1 MQENRV
7 LTALVVCCSLT
18 FVDPIS
24 NPAEKKLSCNPELLA
39 YNESKFRVVRCFA
52 STFLRCRLFRSL
64 GKKYVLF
71 RVLQE
76 SRSCWPHLFGIA
88 GLSLLSLPLTLLY
101 PLPLKIVVDSVLGA
115 QPLPPWLVRT
125 VPLLRGRGA
134 SLEAAIGILLG
145 IALLVSIQSLAAWW
159 LQTYTGEKLV
169 WDFRARLLNH
179 VQRLPL
185 MFHDRYGAIDSV
197 YRIQHDAPSIQYVTI
212 QGVVPLMT
220 AVFTLVGMI
229 VVTARM
235 DPVLS
240 LVALLIT
247 PVLYLLSLG
256 CSRLVRQRSET
267 IKDLDSS
274 ALAVIQEVIG
284 SIRVIKAF
292 GQENREHDRFVRR
305 SAKRMSQQVHLSI
318 QQAVFNVLIGLTIA
332 LGTAAALYVG
342 VRHVREGVLT
352 VGSLLMIMAYIAQ
365 VYQPLQTFTAK
376 VTDLQ
381 VWLASLDRTFSLL
394 DQQPEIAE
402 WESARKLPTARG
414 EFEFRN
420 VNFVYDD
427 SGRGLQN
434 LSFRIPAGTRV
445 GIVGATGAGKTTLL
459 NLLMRFYDPTSGEV
473 LLDGRDIREYRI
485 ADLRRQFAVVLQ
497 EPVLFAASISENIAY
512 GKPDASDNEIIA
524 AACAAASHDFIL
536 NLPEG
541 YDTQVGERGSRLS
554 GGERQRISLARA
566 FLRNSPILIL
576 DEPTSSVDVH
586 TEAAIME
593 ATERLMSDRTTFMIA
608 HRLST
613 LKSCD
618 LVLVLDQGNLVE
630 IKACA
635 TDTWARAASK

>member
-1 MQENRV
+1 MRGVGPATFLWCRLSRSFAKKPVLIRV
-7 LTALVVCCSLT
+7 LS
-18 FVDPIS
+18 
-24 NPAEKKLSCNPELLA
+24 
-39 YNESKFRVVRCFA
+39 
-52 STFLRCRLFRSL
+52 
-64 GKKYVLF
+64 
-71 RVLQE
+71 E
-76 SRSCWPHLFGIA
+76 SRSCWPHLLGIA
-88 GLSLLSLPLTLLY
+88 GLSIISLPLTLLY
-101 PLPLKIVVDSVLGA
+101 PLPLKVVVDSVLGT
-115 QPLPPWLVRT
+115 QPLPPWLIHA
-125 VPLLRGRGA
+125 VPWLRGRSA

-145 IALLVSIQSLAAWW
+145 IALFVSLQSLAAWW

-185 MFHDRYGAIDSV
+185 MFHDRYGATDSV

-212 QGVVPLMT
+212 QGLVPLMT
-220 AVFTLVGMI
+220 AVFTLVAMI

-235 DPVLS
+235 DVIL
-240 LVALLIT
+240 ALIALTIT
-247 PVLYLLSLG
+247 PALFLLSLG
-256 CSRLVRQRSET
+256 CSRIVRKRSET
-267 IKDLDSS
+267 IKNLDSS

-305 SAKRMSQQVHLSI
+305 SAKRMSQQVRLSI

-332 LGTAAALYVG
+332 FGTAAALYFG
-342 VRHVREGVLT
+342 VRHVRAGTLT
-352 VGSLLMIMAYIAQ
+352 IGSLLMIMAYIAQ
-365 VYQPLQTFTAK
+365 IYQPLQTLTGK

-381 VWLASLDRTFSLL
+381 VWLASLDRTFALL

-402 WESARKLPTARG
+402 RPGAHRIAAARG
-414 EFEFRN
+414 AFEFRN
-420 VNFVYDD
+420 VSFAYDE
-427 SGRGLQN
+427 SGRGLQD
-434 LSFRIPAGTRV
+434 LSFHIPAGTRV

-459 NLLMRFYDPTSGEV
+459 NLLMRFYDPSAGEV
-473 LLDGRDIREYRI
+473 LLDGQDIREYRI
-485 ADLRRQFAVVLQ
+485 ADLRKQYAVVLQ
-497 EPVLFAASISENIAY
+497 EPVLFASSIAENIAY
-512 GKPDASDNEIIA
+512 GKPDASDEEITA
-524 AACAAASHDFIL
+524 AATAAASHDFIL

-593 ATERLMSDRTTFMIA
+593 ATERVISGRTTFMIA

-613 LKSCD
+613 LKTCD
-618 LVLVLDQGNLVE
+618 LILVLDQGRLVE
-630 IKACA
+630 IKECA
-635 TDTWARAASK
+635 PEAWMKAAAT